1 MRRRLFITDD
11 PKSPVAEAYRTLRTN
26 LQFSNFDG
34 SIKRVA
40 ITSPGAGAGKSTTI
54 SNLAVAIAKSGM
66 SVCLVDGD
74 LRKPRQQEVFGLSNT
89 SGLTNSLLN
98 PENVENNLK
107 RTQYENLSILTSGP
121 VPPNPSEMLG
131 SDAMLKL
138 MQQLDTLFDI
148 VLYDTPPVG
157 MVTDAAVVAQK
168 MDGVILVCSA
178 GETDIKGAEYAKKL
192 LSNVE
197 ARLLGVVLNKI
208 PVHQGGYYKYHY
220 QSYYSG
226 YYHDEP
232 KKKSKW
238 SFFKGREKRQ
248 VEALD

>member
-1 MRRRLFITDD
+1 MRRRLFISDD

-34 SIKRVA
+34 SIKRIA

-54 SNLAVAIAKSGM
+54 SNLAVAIAKSGKT
-66 SVCLVDGD
+66 VCVVDAD
-74 LRKPRQQEVFGLSNT
+74 LRKPRQQEVFSISNNT
-89 SGLTNSLLN
+89 GLTNSLMN
-98 PENVENNLK
+98 PTTVTNNLK

-131 SDAMLKL
+131 SEAMLAL
-138 MQQLDTLFDI
+138 MDQLDKEFDL

-192 LSNVE
+192 LSNVD
-197 ARLLGVVLNKI
+197 ARILGVVLNKI

-220 QSYYSG
+220 HSYYSG
-226 YYHDEP
+226 YYNDEP
-232 KKKSKW
+232 KQKKRFG
-238 SFFKGREKRQ
+238 FFKARAKRQ